1 MKEGNN
7 KGNFFL
13 SRYWAIMIL
22 FGIGLHHNKNI
33 HLNKFLDFVE
43 KEKIYD
49 ILVPSGPN
57 TRKYAGFKV
66 SIADPRLNDSIR
78 DSLRK
83 CTRTHISTVDKK
95 AVR

>member
-1 MKEGNN
+1 
-7 KGNFFL
+7 
-13 SRYWAIMIL
+13 MIL
-22 FGIGLHHNKNI
+22 FWIGLHYNKTM

-66 SIADPRLNDSIR
+66 NISDPRLNDSIR

-83 CTRTHISTVDKK
+83 CTRTYISSMDKK
-95 AVR
+95 SVR